1 MWNDFNTGDYNG
13 MIAETIDI
21 KGKDEKPLRVYYSHP
36 LKKKDVASIV
46 LIPHMPGWDEYCRE
60 ASRRFTEHGYAVVC
74 PDIYQDFGTGRPGEV
89 SKKMM
94 EAGGVKDESVMDD
107 VRASI
112 DYLKE
117 QEDSNDKVGVIGMC
131 SGGRH
136 AFLAACKLD
145 GIDAAVDC
153 WGGGVIMKEEELSDA
168 RPVSP
173 IDLVDRLKC
182 PLIGIFGND
191 DRRPDV
197 NEVNETERILKTQ
210 YPTVDFVCTGDDK
223 RMNIF
228 VTDEKLKDEII
239 PFISEKTNI
248 HNSAFRVYVIEK
260 IPRNE
265 YGKVKFAELDEII
278 QAN

>member
-1 MWNDFNTGDYNG
+1 MWNDFNTGDHNG

-21 KGKDEKPLRVYYSHP
+21 KGKDDQPLRVYYSHP
-36 LKKKDVASIV
+36 LKKKDVPSLV

-74 PDIYQDFGTGRPGEV
+74 PDIYQDFGTGKPTEV

-112 DYLKE
+112 DYLKD
-117 QEDSNDKVGVIGMC
+117 QEDSNGKVGVIGMC

-136 AFLAACKLD
+136 AFMAACQID
-145 GIDAAVDC
+145 EIDAAADL
-153 WGGGVIMKEEELSDA
+153 WGGGVIMKEEDLNEA

-173 IDLVDRLKC
+173 IDLVDGLKC

-197 NEVNETERILKTQ
+197 NEVNETERILKEKGKD
-210 YPTVDFVCTGDDK
+210 YEFHRYDGAGHGIWYYDK
-223 RMNIF
+223 PMYRQEAAMDSFNKVLEF
-228 VTDEKLKDEII
+228 FDKNLK
-239 PFISEKTNI
+239 
-248 HNSAFRVYVIEK
+248 
-260 IPRNE
+260 
-265 YGKVKFAELDEII
+265 
-278 QAN
+278 